1 MKPLDAAK
9 WIQHF
14 QANRANRPEPEWDA
28 PIRLQPG
35 VVKKLLP
42 SIEQFQLG
50 DGGGPASLIARDAA
64 KYRDSSKETRLLVD
78 LWFEEE
84 RRHSRLL
91 GQAVRRFGG
100 KEIKSHWSFSAFC
113 ACR

>member
-64 KYRDSSKETRLLVD
+64 KYRDSSKETRLLAD